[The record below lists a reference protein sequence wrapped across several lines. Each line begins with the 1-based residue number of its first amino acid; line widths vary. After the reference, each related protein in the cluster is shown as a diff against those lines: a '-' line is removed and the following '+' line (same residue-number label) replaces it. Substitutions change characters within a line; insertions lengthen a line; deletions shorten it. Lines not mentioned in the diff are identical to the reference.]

1 MTTRRKDIIS
11 QAARACDVTP
21 RRIIYLA
28 CCYNDMSDKDFEKYF
43 SDYSMK
49 RKLPYF
55 VREYALA
62 MLKARGKRE

>member
-1 MTTRRKDIIS
+1 MTTRRKDIVS
-11 QAARACDVTP
+11 QAARVCNVSP

-28 CCYNDMSDKDFEKYF
+28 CVYNDNDDFEKYF

-55 VREYALA
+55 VRSYALA
-62 MLKARGKRE
+62 MLKARE